1 MMYFEVF
8 YQTVLAFGTI
18 LVLTIF
24 LGKQQI
30 AEMTFFEYVN
40 GITFGSIAADMATDL
55 DDHTTVHFFG
65 LVLFVILTF
74 LLSYISLKSRRASRW
89 LLGDPVIVVSNG
101 KILENNIR
109 KNRFTISEIMQLLRE
124 KDVFDVSNVQ
134 LAVLESSGVI
144 SVLLKPEYQ
153 PVTEKDMGIKPPKKP
168 LQTPM
173 ELVVDGQIIYE
184 NLRHLGKDGK
194 WLMKELHK
202 KASVGSLRNVFYAA
216 METNGELYVDKRRD

>member
-1 MMYFEVF
+1 MYFEVF
-8 YQTVLAFGTI
+8 YQTILAFATI

-40 GITFGSIAADMATDL
+40 GITFGSIAADMATDI
-55 DDHTTVHFFG
+55 DDHTLVHFFG
-65 LVLFVILTF
+65 LVLFVLLTF
-74 LLSYISLKSRRASRW
+74 SLSYLSLKSRRASRW
-89 LLGDPVIVVSNG
+89 LQGEPVIVISNG

-134 LAVLESSGVI
+134 LAVLESSGEM

-153 PVTEKDMGIKPPKKP
+153 PITGKDLGINANQS

-173 ELVVDGQIIYE
+173 ELVVDGQVIYE

-194 WLMKELHK
+194 WLMKELRK
-202 KASVGSLRNVFYAA
+202 NASVGSLRNVFYAA
-216 METNGELYVDKRRD
+216 METNGELYVDKRED